1 LHERKNAVKTRIRG
15 TFALLVLVPLLA
27 LVLALAACGQTT
39 TAPNEVSMVTADF
52 STTSI
57 TIKAG
62 QAVHFTDPAGI
73 GGTHIV
79 CLGQDGE
86 CNTTAQGPEALQ
98 GGGFTINAGDPPR
111 DVTFSTPGT
120 YKITC
125 SIHPSMNLTVTVQ

>member
-1 LHERKNAVKTRIRG
+1 MKAHAARHAVL
-15 TFALLVLVPLLA
+15 FALFLLMPLVA
-27 LVLALAACGQTT
+27 LLALAACGQS
-39 TAPNEVSMVTADF
+39 TAAANEVSMAASDF
-52 STTSI
+52 SATSI

-79 CLGQDGE
+79 CLGSDGN
-86 CNTTAQGPEALQ
+86 CSATAQGPQALA
-98 GGGFTINAGDPPR
+98 GNGFTINAGDPPK
-111 DVTFSTPGT
+111 DVTFPTPGT